1 MSSRHRTPA
10 EIAII
15 VSQFHAS
22 GLSRRDFA
30 RRHDFSVGSLARW
43 LQRQPTTPNSP
54 KFVRVVPAAAPTPPS
69 WFELA
74 LAWFDPSKAVLPVDQ
89 VFPAGQ
95 TTEQRNQESAV
106 MMVAPCCRGSTM
118 PSASRPIHKTK

>member
-22 GLSRRDFA
+22 GLSQRDFA
-30 RRHDFSVGSLARW
+30 QRHDFSVGSLGRW
-43 LQRQPTTPNSP
+43 LQRQPTPPTAP
-54 KFVRVVPAAAPTPPS
+54 KFVRVVPAATPTPPS

-74 LAWFDPSKAVLPVDQ
+74 LPDGRRLRI
-89 VFPAGQ
+89 PAGCD
-95 TTEQRNQESAV
+95 ESALRSLLGV
-106 MMVAPCCRGSTM
+106 LAEC
-118 PSASRPIHKTK
+118 

>member
-74 LAWFDPSKAVLPVDQ
+74 LPDGRRLRI
-89 VFPAGQ
+89 PAGCD
-95 TTEQRNQESAV
+95 ESALRSLLGV
-106 MMVAPCCRGSTM
+106 LAEC
-118 PSASRPIHKTK
+118 

>member
-74 LAWFDPSKAVLPVDQ
+74 LPDGRRLRI
-89 VFPAGQ
+89 PAGCD
-95 TTEQRNQESAV
+95 ESALRSLLGV
-106 MMVAPCCRGSTM
+106 LAEGPSPKACASTWR
-118 PSASRPIHKTK
+118 PARPTCASRSTRWRR

>member
-15 VSQFHAS
+15 ISQFHAS
-22 GLSRRDFA
+22 GLSRRAFA
-30 RRHDFSVGSLARW
+30 DRHDFSVGSLARW
-43 LQRQPTTPNSP
+43 LQSSPAPPTTP

-74 LAWFDPSKAVLPVDQ
+74 LPDGRRLRI
-89 VFPAGQ
+89 PAGCD
-95 TTEQRNQESAV
+95 ESALRSLLGV
-106 MMVAPCCRGSTM
+106 LAEC
-118 PSASRPIHKTK
+118 